1 MAEERFEPRE
11 INFRQWLPWT
21 QLFRGFWV
29 ALDHKKLLLAAA
41 GILVM
46 AIGWWFL
53 ASVSFN
59 IRKAPE
65 WGNGDYGNDEHW
77 PEFQEARRQWNL
89 FYEAAGPR
97 PEMEDANDL
106 AKSADEFNVMFQEF
120 PKITAELGQG
130 KSPDQIKHELG
141 AAIERGKLAELAK
154 SGTETAKEEI
164 DAGRRAQIA
173 MKWFERRPKPYG
185 KLRTLPWFEPRGPN
199 PFLLV
204 SGRAGQQ
211 DTQGAAHT
219 VPWESGHFLDWFIR
233 DQVPVLIEPLV
244 KFLRP
249 VFYLLNPNAGF
260 KDRLYFLLVII
271 WTVATWAVFGGAITR
286 IAAVEVARNEK
297 IGLGEAFRYT
307 LTRWRSYLFASFAPL
322 LGIAVFVILLMLFG
336 LFNLIPIFAEFWDG
350 ILWGVVLGLG
360 LIMAIVLIGLVGWPM
375 IHATLGAE
383 GSDSFD
389 ALSRCYSY
397 VLQKPWSYL
406 WNVIVALVYGAIVV
420 FFVGLMGS
428 LMVYLGKW
436 GVSQNPFNGV
446 TNRDPSYLFVYAP
459 TSFGWRD
466 LLLQGST
473 VAGTSG
479 VPTDQAVQDYVNNNF
494 RGWNYIGAF
503 LVACWLYLVFLM
515 IVGFG
520 YSYFWSASTI
530 IYLLMRRKVD
540 DTELDEVYLEE
551 EDTEEPYSA
560 PSTTASSVAQAGQAA
575 GVPLQMVESPSLRP
589 SGAPAAP
596 SGSATSSAET
606 SSPNPGDGNVP
617 SGGSASS

>member
-41 GILVM
+41 GILLM
-46 AIGWWFL
+46 ALGWYFL
-53 ASVSFN
+53 AWSAFAFREEPHFASGRYSDTDAGWAQFE
-59 IRKAPE
+59 R
-65 WGNGDYGNDEHW
+65 D
-77 PEFQEARRQWNL
+77 RRDWRL
-89 FYEAAGPR
+89 FYEAAGPTSR
-97 PEMEDANDL
+97 LQDANDL
-106 AKSADEFNVMFQEF
+106 ATSPSEFSVISDQFTKLDSELKTKGVDELRQQVNGE
-120 PKITAELGQG
+120 
-130 KSPDQIKHELG
+130 
-141 AAIERGKLAELAK
+141 IERGELRGK
-154 SGTETAKEEI
+154 Q
-164 DAGRRAQIA
+164 AQA
-173 MKWFERRPKPYG
+173 AVMWFNRQPLPYG
-185 KLRTLPWFEPRGPN
+185 RLRTWPWFEHRGPN

-204 SGRAGQQ
+204 SGKAGQS
-211 DTQGAAHT
+211 DAEGITHH
-219 VPWESGHFLDWFIR
+219 VPWQRGQFVDWFVQ

-260 KDRLYFLLVII
+260 TSRFYFLLVIA
-271 WTVATWAVFGGAITR
+271 WTLATWAIFGGAITR

-297 IGLGEAFRYT
+297 TGIAEAMRYT
-307 LTRWRSYLFASFAPL
+307 LARWRSYLFASFAPL
-322 LGIAVFVILLMLFG
+322 VGIAVFVVLLMIFG
-336 LFNLIPIFAEFWDG
+336 LFSLIPVFADFWDG
-350 ILWGVVLGLG
+350 LLWGIPLALGLV
-360 LIMAIVLIGLVGWPM
+360 MAIVLIGLVGWPM

-406 WNVIVALVYGAIVV
+406 WYVMVSLVYGAIVV
-420 FFVGLMGS
+420 FFVGFMGS

-436 GVSQNPFNGV
+436 GVSQTPFTEY

-473 VAGTSG
+473 VG
-479 VPTDQAVQDYVNNNF
+479 VNPDAYVRDHF
-494 RGWNYIGAF
+494 HGWNYIGSF
-503 LVACWLYLVFLM
+503 LVAVWLYVVFLM

-520 YSYFWSASTI
+520 YSFFWSASTI

-540 DTELDEVYLEE
+540 DTDLDEVYLEE
-551 EDTEEPYSA
+551 EDADEPYSA
-560 PSTTASSVAQAGQAA
+560 PVPHAPASSSAGTAQ
-575 GVPLQMVESPSLRP
+575 VQMVEPPALRTSTQVAAAGPST
-589 SGAPAAP
+589 ATVETAAP
-596 SGSATSSAET
+596 S
-606 SSPNPGDGNVP
+606 PGDGST
-617 SGGSASS
+617 SGGGASQ